1 MPSGRAGQR
10 GVTCVQGHTVLA
22 GAGTGVGE
30 RGGRTVSAALRL
42 GCGHVGKPLRPPETP
57 SPPLQKADSAAP
69 RGVAGI
75 NWAARDTEQAGLH
88 RDLAE
93 SDLILNKQ
101 V

>member
-1 MPSGRAGQR
+1 MCRATPSSQAPGPVLGNVEAGLYPPR
-10 GVTCVQGHTVLA
+10 CVWAV
-22 GAGTGVGE
+22 GT
-30 RGGRTVSAALRL
+30 SASRFAPLRL
-42 GCGHVGKPLRPPETP
+42 RL
-57 SPPLQKADSAAP
+57 PPLQKADSAAP